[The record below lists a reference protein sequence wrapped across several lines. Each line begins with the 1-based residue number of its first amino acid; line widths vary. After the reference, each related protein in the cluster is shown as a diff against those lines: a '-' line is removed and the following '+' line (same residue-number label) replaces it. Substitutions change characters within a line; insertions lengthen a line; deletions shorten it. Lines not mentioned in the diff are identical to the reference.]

1 MKVRRFLQRYPVSHP
16 GDTGRTQKEGGT
28 LEVVLA
34 DDAALIRAG
43 IREILTASGHE
54 VTHECQDATQ
64 LVSVVDDLMRA
75 DTPPDIVI
83 TDVRMP
89 PGDTDD
95 GLRAALEL
103 RSRYRMLPILI
114 LSAYVVG
121 PYVRELL
128 SGPGADGGV
137 GYLLKEKVGRVTD
150 FLRAL
155 DTVSAGGVVI
165 DPEVVQHATGSDKKH
180 GPLARLT
187 DREREVL
194 MLMAE
199 GRSNAQ
205 ISGDLYLSGAAV
217 SKHVSNVFLKLGL
230 SPDQDNRRVKAIL
243 TWFEHR

>member
-1 MKVRRFLQRYPVSHP
+1 MR
-16 GDTGRTQKEGGT
+16 
-28 LEVVLA
+28 VVLA

-43 IREILTASGHE
+43 IREILTTSGHE
-54 VTHECQDATQ
+54 VLRECQDATE
-64 LVSVVDDLMRA
+64 LIATVDDLMS
-75 DTPPDIVI
+75 TGNPPDIVI

-89 PGDTDD
+89 PTNSDD
-95 GLRAALEL
+95 GLRAALTL
-103 RSRYRMLPILI
+103 RAQYRGLPVLI

-155 DTVSAGGVVI
+155 DTVAGGGVVI
-165 DPEVVQHATGSDKKH
+165 DPEVIKHATGFDKQD
-180 GPLARLT
+180 GPLSRLT
-187 DREREVL
+187 EREREVL
-194 MLMAE
+194 MLKAE
-199 GRSNAQ
+199 GHSNTEIAEE
-205 ISGDLYLSGAAV
+205 LSLSSAAV
-217 SKHVSNVFLKLGL
+217 SKHVSNVFLKLGF